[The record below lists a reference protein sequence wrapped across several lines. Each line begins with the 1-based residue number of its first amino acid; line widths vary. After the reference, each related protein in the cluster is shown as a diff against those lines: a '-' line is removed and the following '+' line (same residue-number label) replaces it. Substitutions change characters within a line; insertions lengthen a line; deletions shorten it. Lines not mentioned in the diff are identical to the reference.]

1 MSEQGRKYDSGKLR
15 YDLIPVLALEETTKV
30 VTKGAEKYDDENWKL
45 VPEGRRRYLAAAM
58 RHIQQWRKG
67 VIYDEEMGT
76 HHIANA
82 ISNLM
87 FILEK
92 ELQGWEDTSETS
104 EIVKAEKVIVMPL
117 HYQNPDNEE
126 DRKVRDFYVD
136 RVKGTGVVVAF
147 GSKEN
152 IYKESESE
160 DQGDIS
166 QDVLKEYMESQV
178 LEFLSEDKYIQAGTG
193 LWYPPVEDGGNPW
206 IEYDGSG
213 QPVEDSVLVETLFS
227 DERIDRKYVDYIA
240 PAGDYLWED
249 SCLVAYRVV

>member
-67 VIYDEEMGT
+67 EIYDEEMGT

-92 ELQGWEDTSETS
+92 ELQGWEDVPEQ
-104 EIVKAEKVIVMPL
+104 K
-117 HYQNPDNEE
+117 
-126 DRKVRDFYVD
+126 
-136 RVKGTGVVVAF
+136 
-147 GSKEN
+147 
-152 IYKESESE
+152 
-160 DQGDIS
+160 DIS
-166 QDVLKEYMESQV
+166 QEELKDYIGFCIDHNMSEKQVELESK
-178 LEFLSEDKYIQAGTG
+178 L

-227 DERIDRKYVDYIA
+227 DERIGRKYVDCIA

>member
-15 YDLIPVLALEETTKV
+15 YDLIPVLALEEVAKV
-30 VTKGAEKYDDENWKL
+30 VTNGAEKYDDENWKL

-67 VIYDEEMGT
+67 EIYDEEMGT

-92 ELQGWEDTSETS
+92 ELQGWGDVPEQ
-104 EIVKAEKVIVMPL
+104 K
-117 HYQNPDNEE
+117 
-126 DRKVRDFYVD
+126 
-136 RVKGTGVVVAF
+136 
-147 GSKEN
+147 
-152 IYKESESE
+152 
-160 DQGDIS
+160 DIS
-166 QDVLKEYMESQV
+166 QEDLKEYIGFCIDRNMSEKQME
-178 LEFLSEDKYIQAGTG
+178 LESKL

-227 DERIDRKYVDYIA
+227 DERIDRKYVDCIA
-240 PAGDYLWED
+240 PARDYLWED